1 MKAPFR
7 RGVLLAALVCVPGCN
22 VMVQWG
28 GKPDVLPTMPM
39 SDRSSSTD
47 QNARAIEVVGLKL
60 VNGKEEPRTL
70 IARDGTTCTVS
81 NERYGSSQIGTAA
94 WCTWV
99 DRRR

>member
-1 MKAPFR
+1 
-7 RGVLLAALVCVPGCN
+7 
-22 VMVQWG
+22 MVQWG

-81 NERYGSSQIGTAA
+81 NERYGSSQIGTPSGAPGS
-94 WCTWV
+94 TGGVESSV
-99 DRRR
+99 DSP